1 MKPYEEWTKLVET
14 ERKQAEHDAFWD
26 AYFAKETEAYQKI
39 LAAGTGR
46 LGGSQAELAAS
57 FDMTTTEFAGFLDGV
72 NTSLEKEV
80 DLEKLKEDTALE
92 LRVDFEKLY
101 YNMHKAKADW
111 LYHLKEWESVLTEEK
126 RQEIAKAYRTSGIY
140 VRKEARVGR
149 NEPCPCG
156 SGKKYKNC
164 CGKNA

>member
-26 AYFAKETEAYQKI
+26 AYFAKETEAYKKI
-39 LAAGTGR
+39 LTEGTGK
-46 LGGSQAELAAS
+46 LSGTEAGLAAS
-57 FDMTTTEFAGFLDGV
+57 FDMTTTEFAGFLDGI
-72 NTSLEKEV
+72 NTSLVKEV
-80 DLEKLKEDTALE
+80 NLEKLKEDTALD
-92 LRVDFEKLY
+92 LGVDFEKLL
-101 YNMHKAKADW
+101 YNMHKAKAHW
-111 LYHLKEWESVLTEEK
+111 LFNLREWEPVLSEEK

-149 NEPCPCG
+149 NDPCPCG